1 MKFFTNFFFFNLLA
15 ELCAEPHGGQDPR
28 SRAHT
33 SLVVVLVIVVISTLM
48 AMAFF
53 IYKRSPRPLPTFDNP
68 LYFDGEQSQPDV
80 VDTNKLIEN
89 AEVEHQEPI
98 ITL

>member
-1 MKFFTNFFFFNLLA
+1 MFA
-15 ELCAEPHGGQDPR
+15 VSHAEPHGGQDPS

-33 SLVVVLVIVVISTLM
+33 SLIYVLIITAVSTLM
-48 AMAFF
+48 IIAFF
-53 IYKRSPRPLPTFDNP
+53 IYKKNPRPLPTFTNP
-68 LYFDGEQSQPDV
+68 LYFGSERSQPDV

-89 AEVEHQEPI
+89 AEVETENPEPI